1 MGKSEGRMHL
11 RERAEMHSGFG
22 IKFQLCVR
30 QTIGEVQW
38 EARRHTWNL
47 EGKVCSGGR
56 DMGVINI
63 QMAFKAVGYI
73 EIYFISIH

>member
-1 MGKSEGRMHL
+1 MHF

-30 QTIGEVQW
+30 QTEGEVQW

-47 EGKVCSGGR
+47 DGEV
-56 DMGVINI
+56 
-63 QMAFKAVGYI
+63 
-73 EIYFISIH
+73 